1 MKTRME
7 TLERNTEL
15 LKVKQTGFSAFC
27 TQALAELQTL
37 SKRID
42 ILQSHVGDSEFVQQ
56 SLHDMRLCMSN
67 LQDSFE
73 GFKEQLEGPMMTV
86 TPGVECLM
94 DELSR
99 AIKVLPFLTLFVIL
113 RFSFQKEA
121 LHDCAVFVP
130 VWKVCWKNLCLVL
143 GAIQPKVIFKG
154 GELRDYLRP
163 RYVLNLVER

>member
-1 MKTRME
+1 MKSRME

-15 LKVKQTGFSAFC
+15 LKVRQTGFSAFC

-42 ILQSHVGDSEFVQQ
+42 ILQSHVGDSEFVQH
-56 SLHDMRLCMSN
+56 SLQDMRLCMSN

-73 GFKEQLEGPMMTV
+73 GFKEQLEGPMITV
-86 TPGVECLM
+86 APGVGCLM

-113 RFSFQKEA
+113 NF
-121 LHDCAVFVP
+121 VF
-130 VWKVCWKNLCLVL
+130 
-143 GAIQPKVIFKG
+143 
-154 GELRDYLRP
+154 RRRP
-163 RYVLNLVER
+163 